1 MQIKKQSAGVL
12 IALINI
18 GLGGDVAAWHGGE
31 AVIRTAPSVNDI
43 WREVFRLAA
52 KHGVVAIAWDGVERI
67 ASEGLIAP
75 ELMPDRTLRLQW
87 AVSVD
92 NISKRYRKHEALI
105 GKLAAFYHEH
115 NIRLMLLKGYGMSLN
130 YPTPEH
136 RECGD
141 IDIWQFGEQKRA
153 DQLLRDIKGVKI
165 DEDVHHHTTF
175 VINGVLIENHFDF
188 INVHAHTSNK
198 LIERELQRYAREEEP
213 ATTVVNGATVY
224 LPSPNLNALFLLKHA
239 ASHFAAV
246 ELIFRQV
253 LDWVLFVKHHHESI
267 DWPWL
272 YNFAKQMNM
281 HRFLNCLNAIAIDH
295 FGLDASTLPPF
306 ERDRA
311 LEERVLNDIIEPE
324 FNETS
329 PRGNILRSLIFKFR
343 RWWANRWKHR
353 LVHREG
359 LLHTFVVQV
368 YSHLL
373 KPKTLR

>member
-1 MQIKKQSAGVL
+1 MQRKQDAAAVL

-18 GLGGDVAAWHGGE
+18 GLDGN
-31 AVIRTAPSVNDI
+31 TAEWQKANEIISTTTDI
-43 WREVFRLAA
+43 AQMWREVFHLAA
-52 KHGVVAIAWDGVERI
+52 KHGVVAIAWDGIGRI
-67 ASEGLIAP
+67 ANSGLLTP
-75 ELMPDRTLRLQW
+75 EQMPDRTLKLQW

-92 NISKRYRKHEALI
+92 NIAQRYCKHEALI
-105 GKLAAFYHEH
+105 GKLAGFYHEH
-115 NIRLMLLKGYGMSLN
+115 GIRLMLLKGYGISLY

-153 DQLLRDIKGVKI
+153 DKLLRDIKGVKI
-165 DEDVHHHTTF
+165 DEDVHHHTTY
-175 VINGVLIENHFDF
+175 VLNGILIENHFDF
-188 INVHAHTSNK
+188 INIHAHTSNK
-198 LIERELQRYAREEEP
+198 LIERELQRRAHEEQPQIIE
-213 ATTVVNGATVY
+213 VNGQRVY

-253 LDWVLFVKHHHESI
+253 LDWVLFVKRHHADI

-272 YNFAKQMNM
+272 YDFAKQMNL
-281 HRFLNCLNAIAIDH
+281 HKFLNCLNAIAIDH
-295 FGLDASTLPPF
+295 FGLEASTLPSF
-306 ERDRA
+306 ERNKA

-324 FNETS
+324 FNEKS
-329 PRGNILRSLIFKFR
+329 PKGNILKSVIFKFR

-359 LLHTFVVQV
+359 LLHTFIVQV